1 MSERGNFLDKRTAS
15 LIWRLLVI
23 LSISLYAAQAQ
34 SQETRDAQKK
44 PDEDDVEVLRVKS
57 NLVNVD
63 VMVKDRKGKYITD
76 LKAEDFTVLENGAQ
90 QTVQFFEPPLP
101 LKAESVGDTKAE
113 LSSAATQSGT
123 PPTSVEVNQAPRNII
138 SLVLDGQ
145 TTDLAN
151 LKQVREGTIKYIR
164 EQISDVDVVALFAV
178 ASDLRL
184 LQPFTQDKAKLI
196 SAVEKAYSA
205 SGSSKGF
212 EQRDIGENIAK
223 ERGIVE
229 SSGGALPGSITTQAA
244 GSASAQAMIAARV
257 LQQYIKLRSALSE
270 QQSRPIL
277 ASLAAICEA
286 QRGIPG
292 KKTLVLFSQG
302 FVAPAILDWQVQSTI
317 DIANR
322 ANVAIYIIDS
332 AGLKASAPQSGGP
345 APSSQLAGISAAT
358 GQEQRIQAVGGETVF
373 DYVRQ
378 EGPNRGYDIL
388 YRISGDTGG
397 QFIKNTNDIA
407 KGLERIDHEIR
418 ARYTLAYQSTDPNF
432 DGSFRKLK
440 IEVKRADVQVI
451 SRSGYYAMA
460 HDAVVSVSPEDKRL
474 LASITAAGDN
484 SALPLF
490 IELPAFRFRE
500 GNYIVPISIEL
511 PPSALKFDAKD
522 GKQLMQL
529 EILGVVQQTQG
540 KILSRLGGNFNV
552 ALTSE
557 QYRAIQ
563 NNNIFYRQDIELAPG
578 TYSIDLVVKDR
589 LSGKITA
596 RRETLVLP
604 ATNSDFSMSG
614 VVLSRHVDP
623 APKNPAARET
633 TDALNQGGVQI
644 RPSPSREFRAQDNL
658 IIFFELY
665 NSTPDANTGKPLVR
679 VSVTLVKDNKA
690 AVKPINYDLT
700 ENLGEPTPH
709 LMFAKYISLNGLSA
723 GSYTA
728 KIEARDMVTGKFINQ
743 QESFVIIR

>member
-1 MSERGNFLDKRTAS
+1 MSERRFFLDECATR
-15 LIWRLLVI
+15 LLWRLLVI
-23 LSISLYAAQAQ
+23 LSLCLYAAQVK
-34 SQETRDAQKK
+34 SQEANSAQKK
-44 PDEDDVEVLRVKS
+44 SDEDDVEVLRVKS
-57 NLVNVD
+57 NLVNID
-63 VMVKDRKGKYITD
+63 VMVKDKKGKYITD
-76 LKAEDFTVLENGAQ
+76 LKAEDFTLFENGVQ
-90 QTVQFFEPPLP
+90 QSVQFFEPPLMV
-101 LKAESVGDTKAE
+101 SDNNTG
-113 LSSAATQSGT
+113 LSNTAAQTGTRTSGQSG
-123 PPTSVEVNQAPRNII
+123 QAPRNII

-145 TTDLAN
+145 TTDLSN

-164 EQISDVDVVALFAV
+164 EQISDADTVALFAV

-212 EQRDIGENIAK
+212 EQRDLAENIAK
-223 ERGIVE
+223 ERGVVE

-244 GSASAQAMIAARV
+244 GATAGQAMIAARV
-257 LQQYIKLRSALSE
+257 LQQFTKLRSALSE

-302 FVAPAILDWQVQSTI
+302 FVAPATLDWQVQSAI

-332 AGLKASAPQSGGP
+332 AGLKASAPLSGGP
-345 APSSQLAGISAAT
+345 APASPLAGVSAAR

-397 QFIKNTNDIA
+397 QLIKNTNDIA
-407 KGLERIDHEIR
+407 KGLERIDHEIH

-440 IEVKRADVQVI
+440 VEVHRADAQVI
-451 SRSGYYAMA
+451 SRSGFYAMA
-460 HDAVVSVSPEDKRL
+460 HDAVVSLSPEDKKL
-474 LASITAAGDN
+474 LASMMTTENN

-490 IELPAFRFRE
+490 IELPSFRFQE
-500 GNYIVPISIEL
+500 GNYIVPVSIEL
-511 PPSALKFDAKD
+511 PPGAVKFDSKGD
-522 GKQLMQL
+522 KQLMQL
-529 EILGVVQQTQG
+529 EILGVVQQAQG

-552 ALTSE
+552 ALSSE

-563 NNNIFYRQDIELAPG
+563 NNKIFYRQDIELAPG

-596 RRETLVLP
+596 KREKLVLP
-604 ATNSDFSMSG
+604 IADSEFSMSG
-614 VVLSRHVDP
+614 VVLSRHVEP
-623 APKNPAARET
+623 VPKNLAAREAA
-633 TDALNQGGVQI
+633 DVLNQGGVQI

-665 NSTPDANTGKPLVR
+665 NATPDVKTSKPLVR
-679 VSVTLVKDNKA
+679 VSVTLMKDNKA
-690 AVKPINYDLT
+690 IVKPINYDLT
-700 ENLGEPTPH
+700 ETLIEPTPH
-709 LMFAKYISLNGLSA
+709 LRFTKYISLDKLST

-728 KIEARDMVTGKFINQ
+728 KIEARDVVTGKFINQ
-743 QESFVIIR
+743 QVSFVITQ

>member
-1 MSERGNFLDKRTAS
+1 MSERRFFLDECATR
-15 LIWRLLVI
+15 LLWRLLVI
-23 LSISLYAAQAQ
+23 LSLCLYAAQAK
-34 SQETRDAQKK
+34 SQEANSAQKK

-57 NLVNVD
+57 NLVNID
-63 VMVKDRKGKYITD
+63 VMVKDKKGKYVTD
-76 LKAEDFTVLENGAQ
+76 LKAEDFTVFENGVQ
-90 QTVQFFEPPLP
+90 QKVQFFEPPLT
-101 LKAESVGDTKAE
+101 VGDNKTE
-113 LSSAATQSGT
+113 LSSAAAQTETRPSGQSG
-123 PPTSVEVNQAPRNII
+123 QAPGNII

-145 TTDLAN
+145 TTELAN

-164 EQISDVDVVALFAV
+164 EQISDTDTVALFAV
-178 ASDLRL
+178 TSDLRL

-196 SAVEKAYSA
+196 QAVEKAYSA
-205 SGSSKGF
+205 SSSSKGF
-212 EQRDIGENIAK
+212 EQTDLAENIAK
-223 ERGIVE
+223 ERGVVE
-229 SSGGALPGSITTQAA
+229 NSGGALPGSITTAAA
-244 GSASAQAMIAARV
+244 GSAAGQAMIAARV
-257 LQQYIKLRSALSE
+257 LQQFIKLRSALSE

-302 FVAPAILDWQVQSTI
+302 FITPATLDWQVQSTI

-345 APSSQLAGISAAT
+345 APASPLAGVSAAT

-397 QFIKNTNDIA
+397 QLIKNTNDIA
-407 KGLERIDHEIR
+407 KGLERIDHEIH

-440 IEVKRADVQVI
+440 VEVHRPDAQVI
-451 SRSGYYAMA
+451 SRSGFYAMA
-460 HDAVVSVSPEDKRL
+460 HDAVISLSPEDKRL
-474 LASITAAGDN
+474 LASMTETENN
-484 SALPLF
+484 SSLPLF
-490 IELPAFRFRE
+490 IELPSFRFQE
-500 GNYIVPISIEL
+500 GNYIIPISIEL
-511 PPSALKFDAKD
+511 PPGAVKFDSKGD
-522 GKQLMQL
+522 KQLMQL
-529 EILGVVQQTQG
+529 EILGVVQQAQG

-552 ALTSE
+552 ALSAE
-557 QYRAIQ
+557 EYRAIK
-563 NNNIFYRQDIELAPG
+563 NNNIFYHQDIELAPG

-589 LSGKITA
+589 LSGKITVK
-596 RRETLVLP
+596 REKLVLP
-604 ATNSDFSMSG
+604 VADFEFSMSG
-614 VVLSRHVDP
+614 VVLSRHVEP
-623 APKNPAARET
+623 APKNLAARAAA
-633 TDALNQGGVQI
+633 DVLGQGGVQI

-665 NSTPDANTGKPLVR
+665 NATPDVKTSKPLVR
-679 VSVTLVKDNKA
+679 VSVTLMKDNKPA
-690 AVKPINYDLT
+690 LQPINYDLT
-700 ENLGEPTPH
+700 ETLSEPTPH
-709 LMFAKYISLNGLSA
+709 LRFAKYIGLDRLSA

-743 QESFVIIR
+743 QVSFVITQ

>member
-1 MSERGNFLDKRTAS
+1 MFERRLFQDVSIPRLP
-15 LIWRLLVI
+15 WRLLVL
-23 LSISLYAAQAQ
+23 LSLCLYAAQVK
-34 SQETRDAQKK
+34 SQDANSAQKK

-57 NLVNVD
+57 NLVNID
-63 VMVKDRKGKYITD
+63 VMVKDKKGKYITD
-76 LKAEDFTVLENGAQ
+76 LKAEDFTVFENGVQ
-90 QTVQFFEPPLP
+90 QKVQFFEPPLT
-101 LKAESVGDTKAE
+101 VGDNKSE
-113 LSSAATQSGT
+113 LPNPTDQTATH
-123 PPTSVEVNQAPRNII
+123 TSVQSIQVPRNII

-164 EQISDVDVVALFAV
+164 EQISDADTVALFAV
-178 ASDLRL
+178 TSDLRL

-196 SAVEKAYSA
+196 QAVEKAYSV
-205 SGSSKGF
+205 SSLSKGF
-212 EQRDIGENIAK
+212 EQRDLAENIAK
-223 ERGIVE
+223 ERDVVE
-229 SSGGALPGSITTQAA
+229 NSGGASPGSITTASA
-244 GSASAQAMIAARV
+244 GSTAGQAMIAARV
-257 LQQYIKLRSALSE
+257 LQQFTKLRSALSE

-302 FVAPAILDWQVQSTI
+302 FVAPTTLDWQVQSTI

-345 APSSQLAGISAAT
+345 APASQLAGVSAAR

-397 QFIKNTNDIA
+397 QLIKNTNDIA
-407 KGLERIDHEIR
+407 KGLERIGYEIH

-432 DGSFRKLK
+432 DSSFRKLK
-440 IEVKRADVQVI
+440 VEVRRPDAQVI
-451 SRSGYYAMA
+451 SRSGYYAIA
-460 HDAVVSVSPEDKRL
+460 HDAVVSLSPEDKKL
-474 LASITAAGDN
+474 LASMTTTTGND
-484 SALPLF
+484 STLPLF
-490 IELPAFRFRE
+490 IELPLFRFQE
-500 GNYIVPISIEL
+500 GNYIIPLSIEL
-511 PPSALKFDAKD
+511 PPGAVKFDSKGD
-522 GKQLMQL
+522 KQLMQL
-529 EILGVVQQTQG
+529 EILGVVQQEQG

-552 ALTSE
+552 ALSAE

-578 TYSIDLVVKDR
+578 AYSIDLVVKDR

-596 RRETLVLP
+596 KRERLVLP
-604 ATNSDFSMSG
+604 IANSEFSMSG
-614 VVLSRHVDP
+614 IVLSRHVEP
-623 APKNPAARET
+623 APKNLAAREAA
-633 TDALNQGGVQI
+633 DVLNQGGVQI
-644 RPSPSREFRAQDNL
+644 RPSLSREFRAQDNL

-665 NSTPDANTGKPLVR
+665 NATPDIKTSKSLVR
-679 VSVTLVKDNKA
+679 VRVTLIKDNK
-690 AVKPINYDLT
+690 VVVNPINYDLT
-700 ENLGEPTPH
+700 ETLSEPTPH
-709 LMFAKYISLNGLSA
+709 QTFAKYISLDRLSA

-743 QESFVIIR
+743 QVSFVITQ

>member
-1 MSERGNFLDKRTAS
+1 MSERRFFLDECTTH
-15 LIWRLLVI
+15 LLWRLLV
-23 LSISLYAAQAQ
+23 LLPLCLYAAQAK
-34 SQETRDAQKK
+34 SQEANSAQKK

-57 NLVNVD
+57 NLINID
-63 VMVKDRKGKYITD
+63 VMVKDKKGKYITD
-76 LKAEDFTVLENGAQ
+76 LKAEDFTVFENGVQ
-90 QTVQFFEPPLP
+90 QKVQFFEPPLTADDN
-101 LKAESVGDTKAE
+101 KTE
-113 LSSAATQSGT
+113 LSSAAAQTGTRASGQSG
-123 PPTSVEVNQAPRNII
+123 QAPRNII

-164 EQISDVDVVALFAV
+164 EQISEADIVALFAV
-178 ASDLRL
+178 TSDLRL

-196 SAVEKAYSA
+196 RAVEKAYSV
-205 SGSSKGF
+205 SSSSKGF
-212 EQRDIGENIAK
+212 EQSDLAENIAK
-223 ERGIVE
+223 ERGVVE
-229 SSGGALPGSITTQAA
+229 NSGGALPGSITTQAA
-244 GSASAQAMIAARV
+244 GSTASQAMIAARV
-257 LQQYIKLRSALSE
+257 LQQFTKLRSALSE

-302 FVAPAILDWQVQSTI
+302 FVAPATLDWQVQSAI

-345 APSSQLAGISAAT
+345 APASPLVGVSAAR

-378 EGPNRGYDIL
+378 EGPNRVYDIL

-397 QFIKNTNDIA
+397 QLIKNTNDIA

-440 IEVKRADVQVI
+440 VEVHRADAQVI

-460 HDAVVSVSPEDKRL
+460 HDAVVSLSPEDKRL
-474 LASITAAGDN
+474 LASMTATTENN

-490 IELPAFRFRE
+490 IELPSFRFQE
-500 GNYIVPISIEL
+500 GNYLVPISIEL
-511 PPSALKFDAKD
+511 PPGAVKFDSKGD
-522 GKQLMQL
+522 KQLMQL
-529 EILGVVQQTQG
+529 EILGVVQQAQG

-552 ALTSE
+552 ALSAE

-596 RRETLVLP
+596 KREKLVLP
-604 ATNSDFSMSG
+604 VANSEFSMSG
-614 VVLSRHVDP
+614 VVLSRHVEP
-623 APKNPAARET
+623 APKNLAAREVA
-633 TDALNQGGVQI
+633 DVLNQGGVQI

-665 NSTPDANTGKPLVR
+665 NATPDVKTSKPLVR
-679 VSVTLVKDNKA
+679 VSVTLLKDNKA
-690 AVKPINYDLT
+690 VVKPINYDLT
-700 ENLGEPTPH
+700 ETLSEPTPH
-709 LMFAKYISLNGLSA
+709 LTFAKYISLDRLSA

-728 KIEARDMVTGKFINQ
+728 KIESRDVVTGKFINQ
-743 QESFVIIR
+743 QVSFVITQ

>member
-1 MSERGNFLDKRTAS
+1 MSERRFFIDECTTRL
-15 LIWRLLVI
+15 LWRLLVVFS
-23 LSISLYAAQAQ
+23 LCLYAAQAK
-34 SQETRDAQKK
+34 SQETNSGQKK
-44 PDEDDVEVLRVKS
+44 PVEDDVEVLKVKS
-57 NLVNVD
+57 NLVNID
-63 VMVKDRKGKYITD
+63 VMVKDKKGKYITD
-76 LKAEDFTVLENGAQ
+76 LKAEDFTVFENGVRQ
-90 QTVQFFEPPLP
+90 NVQFFEPPL
-101 LKAESVGDTKAE
+101 T
-113 LSSAATQSGT
+113 LSDNKTEPSSTAAQTDAR
-123 PPTSVEVNQAPRNII
+123 PSVESGQAPRNII
-138 SLVLDGQ
+138 SLVLDKQ
-145 TTDLAN
+145 TTELGN

-164 EQISDVDVVALFAV
+164 EQISDTDTVALFAV
-178 ASDLRL
+178 TSDLRL

-196 SAVEKAYSA
+196 SAVEKAYSV
-205 SGSSKGF
+205 SSSSKGF
-212 EQRDIGENIAK
+212 EQADLAENIAK
-223 ERGIVE
+223 ERGMIE
-229 SSGGALPGSITTQAA
+229 NSGGASPRSITTQAA
-244 GSASAQAMIAARV
+244 GSAAGAAMIAARV
-257 LQQYIKLRSALSE
+257 LQQFIKLRSALSE

-302 FVAPAILDWQVQSTI
+302 FVAPSILDWQVQSTI

-332 AGLKASAPQSGGP
+332 AGLKASAPLSSGPGP
-345 APSSQLAGISAAT
+345 PSPLAGVSAAT

-397 QFIKNTNDIA
+397 QLIKNTNDIA
-407 KGLERIDHEIR
+407 KGLERIDREIH

-440 IEVKRADVQVI
+440 VEVHRPDAEVI

-460 HDAVVSVSPEDKRL
+460 HDAVISLSPEDKKL
-474 LASITAAGDN
+474 LASMTTTENN
-484 SALPLF
+484 SALPLL
-490 IELPAFRFRE
+490 IELPLFRFQE
-500 GNYIVPISIEL
+500 GNYLIPISIEL
-511 PPSALKFDAKD
+511 PTGAVKFDSKGD
-522 GKQLMQL
+522 KQLMQL
-529 EILGVVQQTQG
+529 EILGVVQQAQG

-552 ALTSE
+552 TLSAE
-557 QYRAIQ
+557 QYRAIK

-596 RRETLVLP
+596 KREKLVLP
-604 ATNSDFSMSG
+604 IADSELSMSG
-614 VVLSRHVDP
+614 VVLSRHVEP
-623 APKNPAARET
+623 APKNSAAGGVA
-633 TDALNQGGVQI
+633 DVLNQGGVQI
-644 RPSPSREFRAQDNL
+644 RPSLSREFRAQDNL

-665 NSTPDANTGKPLVR
+665 NATADVKTSKPLVR
-679 VSVTLVKDNKA
+679 VSVTLMKDNKV

-700 ENLGEPTPH
+700 ETLSEPTPH
-709 LMFAKYISLNGLSA
+709 LRFTKYISLDRLSA

-728 KIEARDMVTGKFINQ
+728 KIEARDVVTGKLVNQ
-743 QESFVIIR
+743 QVSFVITQ

>member
-1 MSERGNFLDKRTAS
+1 MSERRFFPDECTR
-15 LIWRLLVI
+15 RLLWRVVVI
-23 LSISLYAAQAQ
+23 FSLCLYAAQAK
-34 SQETRDAQKK
+34 SQEANSAQKK

-57 NLVNVD
+57 NLVNID
-63 VMVKDRKGKYITD
+63 VMVKDKKGKYITD
-76 LKAEDFTVLENGAQ
+76 LKAEDFTVFENGVQ
-90 QTVQFFEPPLP
+90 QNVQFFEPPLTI
-101 LKAESVGDTKAE
+101 GDNKTE
-113 LSSAATQSGT
+113 LSSTTAQTETRTSGQSG
-123 PPTSVEVNQAPRNII
+123 QAPRNII

-164 EQISDVDVVALFAV
+164 EQISDADTVALFAV
-178 ASDLRL
+178 TSDLRL

-196 SAVEKAYSA
+196 QAVEKAYSA

-212 EQRDIGENIAK
+212 EQRDLAENISK
-223 ERGIVE
+223 ERGVIE
-229 SSGGALPGSITTQAA
+229 NSGGALPGSITTQAA
-244 GSASAQAMIAARV
+244 GSTAAQAMIAARV
-257 LQQYIKLRSALSE
+257 LQQFTKLRSALSE

-302 FVAPAILDWQVQSTI
+302 FVAPATLDWQVQSAI

-332 AGLKASAPQSGGP
+332 AGLTASAPQSGGP
-345 APSSQLAGISAAT
+345 APASPLAGVSAAR

-397 QFIKNTNDIA
+397 QLIKNTNDIA
-407 KGLERIDHEIR
+407 KGLERIDHEIH

-440 IEVKRADVQVI
+440 VEVHRADAQVI

-460 HDAVVSVSPEDKRL
+460 HDAVISLSPEDKRL
-474 LASITAAGDN
+474 LASMMTTENN
-484 SALPLF
+484 SALPFF
-490 IELPAFRFRE
+490 IELPSFRFQE

-511 PPSALKFDAKD
+511 PPGAVKFDSKGD
-522 GKQLMQL
+522 KQLMQL
-529 EILGVVQQTQG
+529 EILGVVQQAQG

-552 ALTSE
+552 ALSGE

-563 NNNIFYRQDIELAPG
+563 NNNIFYRQDVELAPG

-596 RRETLVLP
+596 KRERLVLP
-604 ATNSDFSMSG
+604 TANSEFSMSG
-614 VVLSRHVDP
+614 VVLSRHVEP
-623 APKNPAARET
+623 APKNLTARQA
-633 TDALNQGGVQI
+633 TDVLNQGGVQI
-644 RPSPSREFRAQDNL
+644 RPSPSRVFRAQDNL

-665 NSTPDANTGKPLVR
+665 NATPDAGTSKPLVR
-679 VSVTLVKDNKA
+679 VSVTLTRDNKA
-690 AVKPINYDLT
+690 VVKPINYDLT
-700 ENLGEPTPH
+700 ETLSEPTPH
-709 LMFAKYISLNGLSA
+709 LTFAKYISLDRLSA

-728 KIEARDMVTGKFINQ
+728 KIEARDMLTGKFINQ
-743 QESFVIIR
+743 QVSFVITQ

>member
-1 MSERGNFLDKRTAS
+1 M
-15 LIWRLLVI
+15 I
-23 LSISLYAAQAQ
+23 LSLCLYAAQAK
-34 SQETRDAQKK
+34 SQEANNAQKK

-57 NLVNVD
+57 NLVNID
-63 VMVKDRKGKYITD
+63 VMVKDKKGKYITD
-76 LKAEDFTVLENGAQ
+76 LKAEDFTVFENGVQ
-90 QTVQFFEPPLP
+90 QKVQFFEPPLT
-101 LKAESVGDTKAE
+101 VGDNKTE
-113 LSSAATQSGT
+113 MSSTAVQTATRTSGQSG
-123 PPTSVEVNQAPRNII
+123 QAPRNII
-138 SLVLDGQ
+138 SLVLDRQ
-145 TTDLAN
+145 TTELAN

-164 EQISDVDVVALFAV
+164 EQISDADTVALFAV
-178 ASDLRL
+178 TSDLRL
-184 LQPFTQDKAKLI
+184 LQSFTQDKVKLI
-196 SAVEKAYSA
+196 RAVEKAYSV
-205 SGSSKGF
+205 SSSSKGF
-212 EQRDIGENIAK
+212 EQGDLAENIAK
-223 ERGIVE
+223 ERSVVE
-229 SSGGALPGSITTQAA
+229 NSGGVSPGSITTAAA
-244 GSASAQAMIAARV
+244 GSTAGQAMIAARV
-257 LQQYIKLRSALSE
+257 LQQFIKLRSALSE

-345 APSSQLAGISAAT
+345 APASPLAGVSATT

-397 QFIKNTNDIA
+397 QLIKNTNDIA
-407 KGLERIDHEIR
+407 KGLERIDHEIH

-440 IEVKRADVQVI
+440 VEVHRADAQVI

-460 HDAVVSVSPEDKRL
+460 HDAVVSLSPEDKRL
-474 LASITAAGDN
+474 LASMTETTGNN
-484 SALPLF
+484 SALPFF
-490 IELPAFRFRE
+490 IELPSFRFQE
-500 GNYIVPISIEL
+500 GNYIIPISIEL
-511 PPSALKFDAKD
+511 PPGAVKFDSKGD
-522 GKQLMQL
+522 KQLMQL
-529 EILGVVQQTQG
+529 EILGVVQQAQG

-552 ALTSE
+552 ALSAE

-596 RRETLVLP
+596 KRENLVLP
-604 ATNSDFSMSG
+604 IANSEFSISG
-614 VVLSRHVDP
+614 VVLSRHVEP
-623 APKNPAARET
+623 TPKNLAAREAA
-633 TDALNQGGVQI
+633 DVLNQGGVQI

-665 NSTPDANTGKPLVR
+665 NATPDVKTSKPLVR
-679 VSVTLVKDNKA
+679 VSVSLMKDKKVV
-690 AVKPINYDLT
+690 VKPINYDLT
-700 ENLGEPTPH
+700 ETLSEPTPH
-709 LMFAKYISLNGLSA
+709 QTFAKYISLDGLSA

-743 QESFVIIR
+743 QVSFVITQ

>member
-1 MSERGNFLDKRTAS
+1 MSARRIFLDKRIAS
-15 LIWRLLVI
+15 LTWRLLVI
-23 LSISLYAAQAQ
+23 LSLCLSAAQAQ
-34 SQETRDAQKK
+34 SQETRDAQKN

-57 NLVNVD
+57 NLVNID
-63 VMVKDRKGKYITD
+63 VMVKDKKGKYITD
-76 LKAEDFTVLENGAQ
+76 LNAEDFTVAENGVQ
-90 QTVQFFEPPLP
+90 QTVQFFEPPLMLNDKP
-101 LKAESVGDTKAE
+101 VGGSKAEV
-113 LSSAATQSGT
+113 SSAAPQTGT
-123 PPTSVEVNQAPRNII
+123 PTSVQSNQAPRNII

-164 EQISDVDVVALFAV
+164 EQISGADIVALFAV
-178 ASDLRL
+178 SSDLRL

-205 SGSSKGF
+205 SSSSKGF

-257 LQQYIKLRSALSE
+257 LQQYTKLRSALSE

-345 APSSQLAGISAAT
+345 APSLQLGGISAAT

-440 IEVKRADVQVI
+440 IEVKRADAQVI

-490 IELPAFRFRE
+490 MELPSFRFRE

-511 PPSALKFDAKD
+511 PPGAVKFDVKG

-552 ALTSE
+552 ALSGE

-578 TYSIDLVVKDR
+578 TYSVDLVVKDR

-596 RRETLVLP
+596 RREKLVLP
-604 ATNSDFSMSG
+604 ATSSDFSMSG
-614 VVLSRHVDP
+614 VVLSRHVEP
-623 APKNPAARET
+623 SPKNIAAGGAV
-633 TDALNQGGVQI
+633 DMLNQGGVQI
-644 RPSPSREFRAQDNL
+644 RPSPGREFHAQDNL

-665 NSTPDANTGKPLVR
+665 NATPDADTSKPLVR
-679 VSVTLVKDNKA
+679 VSVTLMKDNKA
-690 AVKPINYDLT
+690 VVKPINYDLMET
-700 ENLGEPTPH
+700 LSEPTPH
-709 LMFAKYISLNGLSA
+709 LIFAKYISLEGFSP

-728 KIEARDMVTGKFINQ
+728 KIEARDMVTGKFLNQ
-743 QESFVIIR
+743 QVSFVIIR